1 MEGEMEKKKVA
12 FIGSGI
18 IGSGLAVNALLHGYP
33 VTLQTRSQVEK
44 MKNRV
49 AHILEL
55 FVANNVIT
63 QAEADDAAARAVYTT
78 SIEEAVTDAFF
89 IQESGPENVETKI
102 ALYEEMEK
110 YIADDTLIG
119 SSTTAF
125 MPTDLQKNAKVPGR
139 ILVGHPYHPSYL
151 LPLVEICGGEQTTQ
165 ESIQTAKE
173 FYESIGKVALV
184 SKKEASGYIV
194 NRVNWAAYKEACK
207 TVSDGF
213 CSVEDIDKAIMYG
226 PGMRMA
232 ITGQLLT
239 ISLGI
244 EGGIRGSAAKYGNDL
259 SAEDEAIAQGVD
271 DEIANRPAEIGNTV
285 EGVADFRDK
294 VIIEILRLQNML

>member
-1 MEGEMEKKKVA
+1 MEKGKVA

-18 IGSGLAVNALLHGYP
+18 IGSGLAVNALIHGYP
-33 VTLQTRSQVEK
+33 VALQTRSQVEK

-55 FVANNVIT
+55 FVSNKLVS
-63 QAEADDAAARAVYTT
+63 QEEADAAAALAVYTT
-78 SIEEAVTDAFF
+78 SIEEAVTGAFF
-89 IQESGPENVETKI
+89 VQESGPEKVETKVE
-102 ALYEEMEK
+102 LYAEIEK
-110 YIADDTLIG
+110 YLDEKAIIA

-125 MPTDLQKNAKVPGR
+125 MPTDLQKGAKAPER

-151 LPLVEICGGEQTTQ
+151 LPLVEICGGELTSADAVAQ
-165 ESIQTAKE
+165 AKE

-184 SKKEASGYIV
+184 SKKEASGFIV
-194 NRVNWAAYKEACK
+194 NRVNWAALAEARK
-207 TVSDGF
+207 TVEEGF
-213 CSVEDIDKAIMYG
+213 CTVEEIDKAIMYG

-244 EGGIRGSAAKYGNDL
+244 EGGIRGSAAKYGGET
-259 SAEDEAIAQGVD
+259 SPADELIAQGVD
-271 DEIANRPAEIGNTV
+271 EEIANRPEEIGNTV
-285 EGVADFRDK
+285 DAVADFRDK

>member
-1 MEGEMEKKKVA
+1 MEKGKVA

-18 IGSGLAVNALLHGYP
+18 IGSGLAVNALLAGYP

-55 FVANNVIT
+55 FVANEVIT
-63 QAEADDAAARAVYTT
+63 QEEADAAAARAVYTT
-78 SIEEAVTDAFF
+78 SIEEAVTGAFF
-89 IQESGPENVETKI
+89 VQESGPEKVETKI
-102 ALYEEMEK
+102 ELYAEMEK
-110 YIADDTLIG
+110 YLDDEAVIG

-125 MPTDLQKNAKVPGR
+125 MPTDLQKEAKVPGR

-151 LPLVEICGGEQTTQ
+151 LPLVEICGGEQTSA
-165 ESIQTAKE
+165 ESIAKAKE

-184 SKKEASGYIV
+184 SQKEASGFIV
-194 NRVNWAAYKEACK
+194 NRVNWAAYNEARK
-207 TVSDGF
+207 TVEEGF

-244 EGGIRGSAAKYGNDL
+244 EGGLRGAAAKYGGDI
-259 SAEDEAIAQGVD
+259 SPADELIASGVD
-271 DEIANRPAEIGNTV
+271 DEIANRSEEIGNTV
-285 EGVADFRDK
+285 DGVADFRDK
-294 VIIEILRLQNML
+294 VIIELLRLQNML

>member
-1 MEGEMEKKKVA
+1 MEKNKAA

-49 AHILEL
+49 AHILDL
-55 FVANNVIT
+55 FVSNAVIT
-63 QAEADDAAARAVYTT
+63 PDEAKAAAALATYTT
-78 SIEEAVTDAFF
+78 SIEEAVTGAFF
-89 IQESGPENVETKI
+89 IQESGPENIETKI
-102 ALYEEMEK
+102 ALYEEIEK
-110 YIADDTLIG
+110 YADDDAIIG

-125 MPTDLQKNAKVPGR
+125 MPSDLQKNARAPER

-151 LPLVEICGGEQTTQ
+151 LPLVEICGGKLTSEDAI
-165 ESIQTAKE
+165 ERAKQ
-173 FYESIGKVALV
+173 FYESIGKFALV
-184 SKKEASGYIV
+184 SRKEASGYIV
-194 NRVNWAAYKEACK
+194 NRVNWAALNEARK
-207 TVSDGF
+207 TVEEGF
-213 CSVEDIDKAIMYG
+213 CTVEEMDKAIMYG

-244 EGGIRGSAAKYGNDL
+244 EGGMRASAAKYGGEP
-259 SAEDEAIAQGVD
+259 SPVDEMIAQGID
-271 DEIANRPAEIGNTV
+271 DEIMSRPEAIGNTV
-285 EGVADFRDK
+285 DGVADFRDK
-294 VIIEILRLQNML
+294 AIIEILRLQNML

>member
-1 MEGEMEKKKVA
+1 MEKGKVA

-18 IGSGLAVNALLHGYP
+18 IGSGLAVNAMLSGYP
-33 VTLQTRSQVEK
+33 TTLQTRSQVDK

-55 FVANNVIT
+55 FVENKVIS
-63 QAEADDAAARAVYTT
+63 QAEADAAAALATYTT
-78 SIEEAVTDAFF
+78 SVEEAVTGAFF
-89 IQESGPENVETKI
+89 VQESGPENVETKI
-102 ALYEEMEK
+102 ALYAEIEK
-110 YIADDTLIG
+110 YLADDAIIG

-125 MPTDLQKNAKVPGR
+125 MPTDLQKEAKVPER

-151 LPLVEICGGEQTTQ
+151 LPLVEICGGEKTSQDAI
-165 ESIQTAKE
+165 EKAKQ
-173 FYESIGKVALV
+173 FYESIGKVV
-184 SKKEASGYIV
+184 IISKKEASGYVV
-194 NRVNWAAYKEACK
+194 NRVNWAAYAEAKK
-207 TVSDGF
+207 TVEEGF

-232 ITGQLLT
+232 VTGQLLT

-244 EGGIRGSAAKYGNDL
+244 EGGIRASAAKYGGVT
-259 SAEDEAIAQGVD
+259 SEADEALAQGVD
-271 DEIANRPAEIGNTV
+271 DEIANRPKEIGNTV
-285 EGVADFRDK
+285 DSVADFRDK

>member
-1 MEGEMEKKKVA
+1 MEKGKVA

-33 VTLQTRSQVEK
+33 VTLQTRSRVEK

-55 FVANNVIT
+55 FVSNNVVS
-63 QAEADDAAARAVYTT
+63 QDEADAAAALATYTT
-78 SIEEAVTDAFF
+78 SIEEAVTGAFF
-89 IQESGPENVETKI
+89 VQESGPENVETKI
-102 ALYEEMEK
+102 ALYEEIEK
-110 YIADDTLIG
+110 YISDETVIG

-125 MPTDLQKNAKVPGR
+125 LPSDLQKTARVPGR

-151 LPLVEICGGEQTTQ
+151 LPLVEICGGELTSQDAI
-165 ESIQTAKE
+165 ECAKQ
-173 FYESIGKVALV
+173 FYESIGKLALV

-194 NRVNWAAYKEACK
+194 NRVNWAALKEARK
-207 TVSDGF
+207 TVEEGF
-213 CSVEDIDKAIMYG
+213 CTVEEIDKAIMYG

-244 EGGIRGSAAKYGNDL
+244 EGGMRASAAKYGGET
-259 SAEDEAIAQGVD
+259 SPADELIAQGIEE
-271 DEIANRPAEIGNTV
+271 EIANRPEEIGNT
-285 EGVADFRDK
+285 EDGVADFRDK